1 LWYNIRKL
9 TSVNTQIIV
18 NIDKQDT
25 KRPKGALKMETMD
38 NTTQNAASNEPEKT
52 TTWGIRLRESEKIKL
67 NELLETIGGNDKKE
81 ALLDVLSKAAVEHQ
95 SQQATTGIIA
105 EMETY
110 TKAIMQA
117 ALRQAT
123 AAAAV
128 ETATKAKYE
137 ELLDIE
143 QDAKLKLS
151 EQVEAL
157 KAQITEL
164 EKTIKDKDNLL
175 SKAADAV
182 NKKQDHIDDLENKLH
197 DAQNNA
203 AALLQIQNDAI
214 QRAKAAETAKEAAE
228 KAAADAL
235 AAQQAAE
242 KATVDANAKVA
253 NIASKYNALN
263 GKLEEVQKQLT
274 KAEARAEKVE
284 ERLDKA
290 NTEKTELADKLAAI
304 AMQSQH
310 ASSRKAAVKSIKHAD
325 ADADFEGTLESKG
338 QQKLV
343 EE

>member
-1 LWYNIRKL
+1 
-9 TSVNTQIIV
+9 
-18 NIDKQDT
+18 
-25 KRPKGALKMETMD
+25 METMN
-38 NTTQNAASNEPEKT
+38 NTTQNVAPVEPEKT

-67 NELLETIGGNDKKE
+67 NDLLETIGGNDKKE
-81 ALLDVLSKAAVEHQ
+81 TLLDVLSKAAVEHQ

-151 EQVEAL
+151 EQIEAL
-157 KAQITEL
+157 KAQIADL
-164 EKTIKDKDNLL
+164 EQTIKAQKDQI
-175 SKAADAV
+175 SKATDRV
-182 NKKQDHIDDLENKLH
+182 EEQKEEIYCLKNDLET
-197 DAQNNA
+197 AQKNA
-203 AALLQIQNDAI
+203 AAVAEIQKEYSN
-214 QRAKAAETAKEAAE
+214 RLKAAEAAKTAAE

-242 KATVDANAKVA
+242 KATAEANGKVA
-253 NIASKYNALN
+253 NIANKYNGLN

-274 KAEARAEKVE
+274 KAEARADKAE
-284 ERLDKA
+284 ER
-290 NTEKTELADKLAAI
+290 ADKLLEKALAA
-304 AMQSQH
+304 AQQPQH
-310 ASSRKAAVKSIKHAD
+310 NKKAAAKAAKTD
-325 ADADFEGTLESKG
+325 AHDGDNFEEILEDKG

-343 EE
+343 QD

>member
-1 LWYNIRKL
+1 
-9 TSVNTQIIV
+9 
-18 NIDKQDT
+18 
-25 KRPKGALKMETMD
+25 MD
-38 NTTQNAASNEPEKT
+38 NIENITQNAASNEPEKT

-117 ALRQAT
+117 ALRQAS
-123 AAAAV
+123 ASAAV

-143 QDAKLKLS
+143 QSAKLKLS
-151 EQVEAL
+151 EQIETL
-157 KAQITEL
+157 KAQIAEL
-164 EKTIKDKDNLL
+164 EKTIKAKDDLL
-175 SKAADAV
+175 SKAADAT
-182 NKKQDHIDDLENKLH
+182 NKKQDQIDDLENKLH

-214 QRAKAAETAKEAAE
+214 QRAKTADAGKAEAE
-228 KAAADAL
+228 KAL
-235 AAQQAAE
+235 IEAE
-242 KATVDANAKVA
+242 KAHKSTEKALAEANGKVA
-253 NIASKYNALN
+253 NIASKFNSATARIDEL
-263 GKLEEVQKQLT
+263 LKQIS
-274 KAEARAEKVE
+274 KAEARADKAE

-310 ASSRKAAVKSIKHAD
+310 ASSRKAAVKPAKHTD
-325 ADADFEGTLESKG
+325 GNADADFEEILENKG

-343 EE
+343 QD

>member
-1 LWYNIRKL
+1 MDNI
-9 TSVNTQIIV
+9 
-18 NIDKQDT
+18 
-25 KRPKGALKMETMD
+25 E
-38 NTTQNAASNEPEKT
+38 NTTQNAAPVEPEKT

-67 NELLETIGGNDKKE
+67 NDLLETIGGNDKKE

-151 EQVEAL
+151 EQIETL
-157 KAQITEL
+157 KAQIAEL
-164 EKTIKDKDNLL
+164 EKTVKAKDDLL

-182 NKKQDHIDDLENKLH
+182 AKKQEQIEELENKLH

-214 QRAKAAETAKEAAE
+214 QRAKTADAGKAEAE
-228 KAAADAL
+228 KAL
-235 AAQQAAE
+235 AEAE
-242 KATVDANAKVA
+242 KAHKSTEKALAEANGKVA
-253 NIASKYNALN
+253 NIASKFNSATARIDEL
-263 GKLEEVQKQLT
+263 LKQIS
-274 KAEARAEKVE
+274 KAEARADKAE

-310 ASSRKAAVKSIKHAD
+310 ASSRKAAVKPAKHTD
-325 ADADFEGTLESKG
+325 GNADADFEEILENKG

-343 EE
+343 QD

>member
-1 LWYNIRKL
+1 
-9 TSVNTQIIV
+9 
-18 NIDKQDT
+18 
-25 KRPKGALKMETMD
+25 METID
-38 NTTQNAASNEPEKT
+38 NTTQNTAPVEPEKT

-67 NELLETIGGNDKKE
+67 NDLLEIIGGDKKE
-81 ALLDVLSKAAVEHQ
+81 TLLDVLSKAAVEHQ

-151 EQVEAL
+151 EQIEAL
-157 KAQITEL
+157 KAQIAEL
-164 EKTIKDKDNLL
+164 EKTIKAKDDLL

-182 NKKQDHIDDLENKLH
+182 AKRQEQIEELENKLH
-197 DAQNNA
+197 DAQSNA

-214 QRAKAAETAKEAAE
+214 QRAKAAEAAKAAAE

-242 KATVDANAKVA
+242 KATADANAKVA
-253 NIASKYNALN
+253 NIASKHNALN

-274 KAEARAEKVE
+274 KAEARADKAE
-284 ERLDKA
+284 ER
-290 NTEKTELADKLAAI
+290 ADKMLEKALAAT
-304 AMQSQH
+304 AQQTQKATPKAHH
-310 ASSRKAAVKSIKHAD
+310 AEAE
-325 ADADFEGTLESKG
+325 ADFETTIEAKG
-338 QQKLV
+338 QQQLPLNDK
-343 EE
+343 

>member
-1 LWYNIRKL
+1 
-9 TSVNTQIIV
+9 
-18 NIDKQDT
+18 
-25 KRPKGALKMETMD
+25 METMD
-38 NTTQNAASNEPEKT
+38 NTTQNAAPVEHEKT

-67 NELLETIGGNDKKE
+67 NDLLETIGGNDKKE
-81 ALLDVLSKAAVEHQ
+81 TLLDVLSKAAVEHQ

-151 EQVEAL
+151 EQIEAL
-157 KAQITEL
+157 KAQIVEL
-164 EKTIKDKDNLL
+164 KETIKAQKGQISDAADRVEKQKEEIYCLKNDLETAQQNAAAVAEIQKEYSSRLKSAEAAKTAAEKT
-175 SKAADAV
+175 AADA
-182 NKKQDHIDDLENKLH
+182 Q
-197 DAQNNA
+197 
-203 AALLQIQNDAI
+203 
-214 QRAKAAETAKEAAE
+214 
-228 KAAADAL
+228 

-242 KATVDANAKVA
+242 KATAEANGKVA

-274 KAEARAEKVE
+274 KAEARADKAE
-284 ERLDKA
+284 ER
-290 NTEKTELADKLAAI
+290 ADKMLEKALAAT
-304 AMQSQH
+304 AQQTKTAAKKSHH
-310 ASSRKAAVKSIKHAD
+310 AEAE
-325 ADADFEGTLESKG
+325 ADFETTIESKG
-338 QQKLV
+338 QQQLPLNDK
-343 EE
+343 

>member
-1 LWYNIRKL
+1 ME
-9 TSVNTQIIV
+9 NT
-18 NIDKQDT
+18 
-25 KRPKGALKMETMD
+25 D
-38 NTTQNAASNEPEKT
+38 NTTQNVAPAESEKT

-67 NELLETIGGNDKKE
+67 NELLETIGGNDKRE
-81 ALLDVLSKAAVEHQ
+81 TLLDVLSKAAVEHQ

-128 ETATKAKYE
+128 ETATKAKYD

-143 QDAKLKLS
+143 QAEKLKLT
-151 EQVEAL
+151 EQINELHKEIETL
-157 KAQITEL
+157 KA
-164 EKTIKDKDNLL
+164 TIKAHKDQI
-175 SKAADAV
+175 SDAADKLEQQKEQICCLK
-182 NKKQDHIDDLENKLH
+182 NDLET
-197 DAQNNA
+197 AQQNA
-203 AALLQIQNDAI
+203 AAVAEIQKEYSSRLKSAEA
-214 QRAKAAETAKEAAE
+214 AKAAAE
-228 KAAADAL
+228 KAAAA
-235 AAQQAAE
+235 AQTAQQAAE
-242 KATVDANAKVA
+242 KATADANGKVA

-274 KAEARAEKVE
+274 KAETRADKAE

-310 ASSRKAAVKSIKHAD
+310 ASSRKAAVKPAKHTD
-325 ADADFEGTLESKG
+325 GNADADFEEILENKG

-343 EE
+343 D